1 MNNEKNTLKKLE
13 TITMSE
19 LYDIAY
25 PPTAALVENLLYEGT
40 YIFAG
45 APKTGKSFF
54 MSQLAYSVSTGQSLF
69 GNKVNKGCVLYLALE
84 DTYARLQ
91 SRCVRM
97 FDINVSENLH
107 LSTQA
112 NSLSKGLEY
121 QLTEFI
127 NEHPNTKLIV
137 IDTLQKIRELTPDY
151 NYGTDYDVITR
162 LKKFGEQHHLCII
175 LVHHTRKMDATDPF
189 ETISGTNGLLG
200 AADGAFVLQSEKRS
214 GNSSTLDVV
223 GRDQVA
229 QRIYLEFD
237 RTRCLWKFVKSDKE
251 PWREPPDPLLES
263 IASFVRQQ
271 PLWKGSPTDLVT
283 GLRVNNIAP
292 NAITKKLNVC
302 SNRLLDEYGI
312 RYEHYRTNSGRYI
325 ILSLAE
331 NS

>member
-1 MNNEKNTLKKLE
+1 MN
-13 TITMSE
+13 
-19 LYDIAY
+19 
-25 PPTAALVENLLYEGT
+25 
-40 YIFAG
+40 
-45 APKTGKSFF
+45 
-54 MSQLAYSVSTGQSLF
+54 
-69 GNKVNKGCVLYLALE
+69 
-84 DTYARLQ
+84 
-91 SRCVRM
+91 
-97 FDINVSENLH
+97 
-107 LSTQA
+107 
-112 NSLSKGLEY
+112 
-121 QLTEFI
+121 
-127 NEHPNTKLIV
+127 
-137 IDTLQKIRELTPDY
+137 
-151 NYGTDYDVITR
+151 
-162 LKKFGEQHHLCII
+162 
-175 LVHHTRKMDATDPF
+175 ATDPF